1 LRAVGIRLSHTP
13 AISQPFLDD
22 VCIQR
27 FGAHDDRH
35 RRKLCQTS
43 SLTAISLSCLSRS
56 ASQGVMEV
64 IGTGVAPALKG
75 ELAAA
80 S

>member
-1 LRAVGIRLSHTP
+1 MTFAFSGLARTTTGIAGNCVRP
-13 AISQPFLDD
+13 RNVP
-22 VCIQR
+22 R
-27 FGAHDDRH
+27 
-35 RRKLCQTS
+35 